1 MVWQMWLRGTS
12 LPSPV
17 TMSLN
22 RFRSSPALMVS
33 MPAPMS
39 STPYLAR
46 MPASCSST
54 AAFSAVC
61 PPRVG
66 STASGRSLAI
76 TFSRMSRVIGST

>member
-1 MVWQMWLRGTS
+1 MAWQMWLRGTS
-12 LPSPV
+12 APSPV

-22 RFRSSPALMVS
+22 RFRSSPDLMVS
-33 MPAPMS
+33 MPAPIS

-61 PPRVG
+61 PPSVG
-66 STASGRSLAI
+66 STASGRSLAM
-76 TFSRMSRVIGST
+76 TFSSTSWVIGST